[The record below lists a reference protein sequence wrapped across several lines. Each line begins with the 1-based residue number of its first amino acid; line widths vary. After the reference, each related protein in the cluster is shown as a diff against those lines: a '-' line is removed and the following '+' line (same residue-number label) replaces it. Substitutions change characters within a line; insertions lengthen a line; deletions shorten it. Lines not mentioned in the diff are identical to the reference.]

1 MSERNTIT
9 FLVHASMK
17 NEENVDSPVLF
28 DDIYL
33 CKLAI
38 EASVNDRIRLILPA
52 ISRTVEYLPR
62 LLSLSQILIVFI
74 YITNGTPEL
83 IVNECIKFSTQSS
96 KIRKPIYEE
105 TLSAYLYTDQATKI
119 NEFGDGGI
127 EFQKVTC
134 PICFEITPTNEILFD
149 RGFGRQILN
158 LSIVCIEKINGC
170 KWTGTLKEYK
180 AHSETHV
187 EENRECEYCN
197 EICPS
202 KYLLAEHQKH
212 LCTKVTELCPLASNG
227 CSKEKLRLHEN
238 KLTTDETSKLSDSV
252 SLLSTAGSSLL
263 TASAINDFYSQLQQF
278 YEMLSIR
285 TNNIETLN
293 EETIRLSRESL
304 YRENQS
310 QFCQT
315 EINQIKQSVVE
326 KDLYVAGISSNYE
339 VLQQET
345 SSLKQKIEDLKSV
358 CFDGFFTW
366 KIDNVS
372 EKMADAQSER
382 QTSIYSTPFYSSP
395 TGYKMR
401 LRLYLQGDG
410 NARRTNMSLFFLLM
424 RGRYDAILK
433 WPFNFKVTFCLFDQ
447 SGQQRH
453 IIDSF
458 RPDIK
463 SNSFHRPCSEMN
475 IASGIPKF
483 IPLQMILQDNNNYIK
498 DDIMYIKC
506 QIDFNDIPKVIQPY
520 ALSLNPA
527 LPHSVQRN
535 MIREEIERRRQSEQ
549 LEQSASA
556 TTITTGNANNNFQMF
571 TDQLNNHTSNIVQ
584 NDTNSQFGSLNP
596 TQNIPVMD
604 SNQTLIMGAHSSL
617 QQQ

>member
-17 NEENVDSPVLF
+17 NEENIDSPVLF

-358 CFDGFFTW
+358 
-366 KIDNVS
+366 
-372 EKMADAQSER
+372 
-382 QTSIYSTPFYSSP
+382 
-395 TGYKMR
+395 
-401 LRLYLQGDG
+401 
-410 NARRTNMSLFFLLM
+410 
-424 RGRYDAILK
+424 
-433 WPFNFKVTFCLFDQ
+433 TFCLFDQ